1 METSQSE
8 PQKTN
13 KKNFFFNDKS
23 LRDSEAN
30 IKHSNIH
37 MVGVQRE
44 EERENGIENVFNEL
58 KLHVTFVT

>member
-8 PQKTN
+8 PHTHT
-13 KKNFFFNDKS
+13 KKFYFNDKS

-30 IKHSNIH
+30 IKHSNSH
-37 MVGVQRE
+37 MAGVQRE
-44 EERENGIENVFNEL
+44 EERENGIENVFNEI